1 MRSKR
6 GVTEVTKELFEKTVG
21 TFATLE
27 PSRWQLYRMGL
38 EAYLLILATWNFAR
52 FRYVM
57 RTFKLD
63 AFGEAIEKTK
73 PSFERLRD
81 QSFATVDF
89 DSIAED
95 VKKIYTRCKSLAEQT
110 GAAKIMH
117 FKSPR
122 LFVMWDT
129 EIRKRYRIPNEGSA
143 EDFLK
148 FQKLMQSTFG
158 HLTWIDGDKT
168 LPKAIDEFNFCLVH
182 GQQAEDDH
190 A

>member
-1 MRSKR
+1 
-6 GVTEVTKELFEKTVG
+6 
-21 TFATLE
+21 LE

-95 VKKIYTRCKSLAEQT
+95 VKKIYTRFKSLAEKT

-129 EIRKRYRIPNEGSA
+129 EIRKRYRIPNEGSNRA
-143 EDFLK
+143 HVAHHPA
-148 FQKLMQSTFG
+148 S
-158 HLTWIDGDKT
+158 DKVS
-168 LPKAIDEFNFCLVH
+168 LRRNLSAQEAIRCSYI
-182 GQQAEDDH
+182 
-190 A
+190 